1 MCVRPQAHSE
11 LSGCLVLEQTRN
23 NTLRILRFFFSLVVA
38 AVLMSAVLWLAG
50 VDELWRRVAQ
60 AKVGFVALS
69 LGTFCV
75 AYLARALR
83 FAAAGARAS
92 LWTLYWVAAVHG
104 ALNRIMPF
112 RAGELAYPL
121 LTRRLGAAGFGEGVA
136 QLLVLRILDLFALA
150 CLFLV
155 ALGLSLVN
163 GQPALGQ
170 ASWTFVGAAIVL
182 VLVCWIAL
190 MQLGRLLGWGVALA
204 RWLAAPGKSGV
215 LSGLARRLVPKAD
228 QLLDTVAAMTV
239 TQRLLMISWSTLC
252 WVAYFATFHLMLLAA
267 SVELPILST
276 VLGSSAAIVASVLP
290 LSALGTFG
298 ALEGGWT
305 AGFVA
310 VGLSA
315 QTAASTALVMS
326 GLTLTFAL
334 LLGGVGWL
342 VLGNRVE
349 QRRQGS

>member
-1 MCVRPQAHSE
+1 
-11 LSGCLVLEQTRN
+11 LEQQKNIT
-23 NTLRILRFFFSLVVA
+23 TKILRFLFSLVAA
-38 AVLMSAVLWLAG
+38 AVLMSVVVWLAD

-60 AKVGFVALS
+60 ANVGFIALS
-69 LGTFCV
+69 LCTFCL
-75 AYLARALR
+75 AYWARALR

-136 QLLVLRILDLFALA
+136 QLLVLRILDLLALA

-155 ALGLSLVN
+155 ALVLSLVS
-163 GQPALGQ
+163 GQTALGQ
-170 ASWTFVGAAIVL
+170 ASLTFVGGAIVL
-182 VLVCWIAL
+182 ALSCWIVL
-190 MQLGRLLGWGVALA
+190 TQLGRLLGWGVALA
-204 RWLAAPGKSGV
+204 RWLAAPDRSGV
-215 LSGLARRLVPKAD
+215 WSRLARRLVPRAD

-239 TQRLLMISWSTLC
+239 SQRLLLISWSTLC
-252 WVAYFATFHLMLLAA
+252 WVAYFATFHLMLLATA
-267 SVELPILST
+267 VDLSFLST
-276 VLGSSAAIVASVLP
+276 ALGSSAAIVASVLP

-315 QTAASTALVMS
+315 QTAASTALLIS
-326 GLTLTFAL
+326 GLTLTFSL

-342 VLGNRVE
+342 VLGNKAE
-349 QRRQGS
+349 QRPQGS